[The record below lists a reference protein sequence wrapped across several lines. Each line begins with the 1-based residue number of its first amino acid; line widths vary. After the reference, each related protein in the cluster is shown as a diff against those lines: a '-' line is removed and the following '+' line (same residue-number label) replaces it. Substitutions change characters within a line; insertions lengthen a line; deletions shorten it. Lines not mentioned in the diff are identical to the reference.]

1 MGDKDPPPFGC
12 TPSRLICCT
21 PASVLTPQPDTFSA
35 DFFDGT
41 ATPLD
46 THGQSLLSDME
57 NQSLADFFSNTDPFH
72 LADPHPFP
80 PQHDSKTLPDDYTTW
95 DFVTPPT
102 VHGVSA
108 TIPDQAHLHHNFHSD
123 HSFAPSPAHHLG
135 NTHDDLQAASTLF
148 NHAQPS
154 HSSVRSHSFHAP
166 PPPATTTNATTN
178 HAAGSS
184 QHALPMVATSNG
196 MISQQL
202 AAIIPHYAE
211 EGTLDAQ
218 LAAQWAASHAHHQ
231 LHETEF
237 TPMLYQPHMK
247 RTYSFGTDHSFNNPS
262 GYSAPRPQEVEHQAM
277 RHLSSDMQRLQP
289 TPQQLAGANGT
300 AVTPPTRQSYSY
312 RERQSDDEQSD
323 EATSEEDD
331 DDDGDRPAKKRKK
344 SNRSAGKDSSG
355 KNGTSGRSAKNRKL
369 SSVTESSKK
378 KRSGSAQRLQRENL
392 TEAQKRSNHILSEQ
406 KRRNLIK
413 RGFDDLH
420 DLVPEIRN
428 GGLSKSS
435 VLMEAANFLEKLIED
450 NAAFRKLASGVS
462 ADGTG

>member
-1 MGDKDPPPFGC
+1 MYALAPYLLC
-12 TPSRLICCT
+12 ACASLLT
-21 PASVLTPQPDTFSA
+21 PAPDTFSA
-35 DFFDGT
+35 DFFDGA

-46 THGQSLLSDME
+46 THGQSLLSDIE

-80 PQHDSKTLPDDYTTW
+80 PHHDSKTLPDDYATW

-102 VHGVSA
+102 VHGVSS
-108 TIPDQAHLHHNFHSD
+108 TIPDQAHLHHNFHPD

-148 NHAQPS
+148 NNAQPS
-154 HSSVRSHSFHAP
+154 HASIPSHSFHAP

-178 HAAGSS
+178 PAAESS

-202 AAIIPHYAE
+202 AALIPHYAE

-218 LAAQWAASHAHHQ
+218 LAAQWAANNVQHQ

-237 TPMLYQPHMK
+237 APMLYQPHMK

-262 GYSAPRPQEVEHQAM
+262 GYAAPRPQEAEHQAL
-277 RHLSSDMQRLQP
+277 RHLSSDMQRSQP
-289 TPQQLAGANGT
+289 APQQLAGANGNAAT
-300 AVTPPTRQSYSY
+300 SPTRPSYSY
-312 RERQSDDEQSD
+312 RERPSDDEQSD
-323 EATSEEDD
+323 EASSDD

-344 SNRSAGKDSSG
+344 SNRSVGKDSSG
-355 KNGTSGRSAKNRKL
+355 KNGTSGRSAPKNRKL

-435 VLMEAANFLEKLIED
+435 VLMEAANFLEKLIEE
-450 NAAFRKLASGVS
+450 NEAFRRLARGLSGDG
-462 ADGTG
+462 AGTG

>member
-1 MGDKDPPPFGC
+1 LAVRPRALSAYAC
-12 TPSRLICCT
+12 
-21 PASVLTPQPDTFSA
+21 ASLLTPPPDTFSA
-35 DFFDGT
+35 DFFDGA

-72 LADPHPFP
+72 LADPHAFA

-108 TIPDQAHLHHNFHSD
+108 TIPDQAHLHHNFHPD
-123 HSFAPSPAHHLG
+123 HSFAPSPAHHLA

-154 HSSVRSHSFHAP
+154 HSNVR
-166 PPPATTTNATTN
+166 
-178 HAAGSS
+178 
-184 QHALPMVATSNG
+184 MVATSNG

-202 AAIIPHYAE
+202 AALIPNYAE

-218 LAAQWAASHAHHQ
+218 LATQWAATNVHHQ
-231 LHETEF
+231 LQETEF

-247 RTYSFGTDHSFNNPS
+247 RAYSFGTDNSFNNPA

-277 RHLSSDMQRLQP
+277 RHLSRDLQHSQP

-300 AVTPPTRQSYSY
+300 TATPPTRRSYSY
-312 RERQSDDEQSD
+312 REQQSEDEQSD
-323 EATSEEDD
+323 EATSDDD

-344 SNRSAGKDSSG
+344 SSRSVGKDSSG
-355 KNGTSGRSAKNRKL
+355 KNGTSGRNAKNRKP
-369 SSVTESSKK
+369 SSTTGSSKK

-435 VLMEAANFLEKLIED
+435 VLMEAANFLEKLIEE
-450 NAAFRKLASGVS
+450 NEAFRKRMS

>member
-1 MGDKDPPPFGC
+1 LAVRPRPPALSAYAC
-12 TPSRLICCT
+12 
-21 PASVLTPQPDTFSA
+21 ASLLTPPPDTFSA
-35 DFFDGT
+35 DFFDGA

-72 LADPHPFP
+72 LADPHAFA

-108 TIPDQAHLHHNFHSD
+108 TIPDQAHLHHNFHPD
-123 HSFAPSPAHHLG
+123 HSFAPPPAHHLA

-154 HSSVRSHSFHAP
+154 HSNVRSHSFHAP
-166 PPPATTTNATTN
+166 PPPATTTNAIAN
-178 HAAGSS
+178 HAAEPS
-184 QHALPMVATSNG
+184 HDALPMVATSNG
-196 MISQQL
+196 IISQQL
-202 AAIIPHYAE
+202 AALIPNYAE

-218 LAAQWAASHAHHQ
+218 LATQWAATNVHHQ
-231 LHETEF
+231 LQETEF

-247 RTYSFGTDHSFNNPS
+247 RTYSFGTDNSFNNPA

-277 RHLSSDMQRLQP
+277 RHLSRDLQHSQP

-300 AVTPPTRQSYSY
+300 TATPPTHRSYSY
-312 RERQSDDEQSD
+312 REQQSEDEQSD
-323 EATSEEDD
+323 EATSDED

-344 SNRSAGKDSSG
+344 SNRSVGKDSSG
-355 KNGTSGRSAKNRKL
+355 KNGTSGRNAKTRKL
-369 SSVTESSKK
+369 SSATGGSKK

-435 VLMEAANFLEKLIED
+435 VLMEAANFLEKLIEE
-450 NAAFRKLASGVS
+450 NEAFRKRMS